1 MSLEATTGI
10 HPLSSQ
16 GSRRARRRLGVGKP
30 GGPTRAWALKVA
42 ACLTAEDSGDSPL
55 LPTPSCPHPHLCSL
69 AFGSLALQET
79 ASSLTSS
86 AVSSPQGHPQFSFP
100 FTNPHSQSLCTAQNS
115 LCPRAGPAHQIFVA
129 THKPRLLSWKGL
141 AEFIISRPLPSTQRL
156 GQDVVE
162 VVGGELGSITGR
174 AQRSSSHASHWYVF
188 QAHPVSCPCHS
199 PSHALWAKL
208 SPLTWPQH
216 FHTTHTLA
224 ELP

>member
-1 MSLEATTGI
+1 MFGRVSPFASWEMCFQEVGPSPHDPLLPALYPVSLEATTGI

-162 VVGGELGSITGR
+162 VVGGELGSLPPI
-174 AQRSSSHASHWYVF
+174 
-188 QAHPVSCPCHS
+188 
-199 PSHALWAKL
+199 
-208 SPLTWPQH
+208 QH
-216 FHTTHTLA
+216 LCA
-224 ELP
+224 N